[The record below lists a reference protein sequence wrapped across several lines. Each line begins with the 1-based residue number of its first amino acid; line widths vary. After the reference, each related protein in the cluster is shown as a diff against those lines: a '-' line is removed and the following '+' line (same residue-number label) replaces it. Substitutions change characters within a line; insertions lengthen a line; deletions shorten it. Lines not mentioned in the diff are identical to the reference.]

1 MSDVINFIF
10 LILFPY
16 GYKNKKI
23 ERLYGIIYCLLGVIC
38 LIIAIPI
45 YLSVF
50 GIIVGAILILSG
62 LVLIFDKSESKN
74 LQPRPLIEKKF
85 QHKIS
90 Y

>member
-1 MSDVINFIF
+1 MIDIINFI
-10 LILFPY
+10 LLVLFPY

-23 ERLYGIIYCLLGVIC
+23 ERLYGLIYCVLGVIC

-50 GIIVGAILILSG
+50 GIIIGVILILSG
-62 LVLIFDKSESKN
+62 LVLFFDKSESKN
-74 LQPRPLIEKKF
+74 PESRRLIDKKF
-85 QHKIS
+85 QQKIS

>member
-1 MSDVINFIF
+1 MLDFIL

-23 ERLYGIIYCLLGVIC
+23 ERLYGIIYCVLGVIC

-50 GIIVGAILILSG
+50 GIIVGVILIFSG
-62 LVLIFDKSESKN
+62 LILFFDKSESEN
-74 LQPRPLIEKKF
+74 RQPKLIDKKF
-85 QHKIS
+85 QQKIS